1 MHVDGD
7 LSLRECKSLA
17 SLPEGLHVG
26 GDLDLSF
33 CESLTSLPEGLH
45 VGGNLDLG
53 YCESLT
59 SLPAGFHVGGDLS
72 LEGCTNLTSLSS
84 NLRIGRNLDIRRCT
98 GITSIPEDL
107 YVRNKLSISPD
118 DFKRLWLSGKF
129 SDKLFSENT
138 SSCYISITGDLSFE
152 NCSRITDLPPR
163 LEVSGSL
170 NLKGCTNLHK
180 VDRKLSVGGKL
191 ILSPDDFKRLWL
203 SGDFPD
209 KPVYIHDD
217 LLFTSN
223 DNLRSL
229 PNGLN
234 VEGILELRDCT
245 RIHLLPEVLK
255 FKHLGIEG
263 CSRITSIPER
273 VLSVGAASDV
283 EHRMIFI
290 GGSGIS
296 NETFVHLQR
305 RHLGRIFFR
314 FDRVSPP
321 PEPVNHIEKL
331 LTLQINNVQNFTARD
346 VQKAFLRLSVTHH
359 PDKGGD
365 PDMFIKIVDAK
376 DALIKYLED
385 RR

>member
-1 MHVDGD
+1 
-7 LSLRECKSLA
+7 L
-17 SLPEGLHVG
+17 
-26 GDLDLSF
+26 
-33 CESLTSLPEGLH
+33 
-45 VGGNLDLG
+45 
-53 YCESLT
+53 
-59 SLPAGFHVGGDLS
+59 
-72 LEGCTNLTSLSS
+72 
-84 NLRIGRNLDIRRCT
+84 I
-98 GITSIPEDL
+98 
-107 YVRNKLSISPD
+107 ISP
-118 DFKRLWLSGKF
+118 F
-129 SDKLFSENT
+129 
-138 SSCYISITGDLSFE
+138 
-152 NCSRITDLPPR
+152 
-163 LEVSGSL
+163 
-170 NLKGCTNLHK
+170 
-180 VDRKLSVGGKL
+180 
-191 ILSPDDFKRLWL
+191 DFKRLWL

-283 EHRMIFI
+283 ENRMIFI

-305 RHLGRIFFR
+305 RYLGRIFFR
-314 FDRVSPP
+314 FDRVSTP

-331 LTLQINNVQNFTARD
+331 LTLQINNVKNFTARG
-346 VQKAFLRLSVTHH
+346 VQKAFLRLSVTYH

-365 PDMFIKIVDAK
+365 PEMFIKIVDAK
-376 DALIKYLED
+376 YALIKYLED